1 MITEKKYI
9 VQSNWKMH
17 KTHSEAMDWIESLKK
32 GASDLMERIELIIC
46 VPYVHLRAVSDATSH
61 FSQISPGAQNVH
73 WETSGAFTGEISAP
87 MLADAGAQYCVVGH
101 SERRDYFAEN
111 DEMVNCKS
119 KLLLQSGINP
129 IVCIG
134 ESIEQRNRAL
144 SFNQLERQVITCFEG
159 LTEGEMHRTVVLYE
173 PIWSIGTGN
182 NATSQQAQEAHHFIR
197 NMLERIF
204 SKETAQATR
213 IIYGGSVKTH
223 NVEAIIKG
231 EDIDGVGAGSGSL
244 NIQDFLKI
252 AISCSN
258 YLQ

>member
-1 MITEKKYI
+1 
-9 VQSNWKMH
+9 
-17 KTHSEAMDWIESLKK
+17 
-32 GASDLMERIELIIC
+32 
-46 VPYVHLRAVSDATSH
+46 
-61 FSQISPGAQNVH
+61 
-73 WETSGAFTGEISAP
+73 
-87 MLADAGAQYCVVGH
+87 
-101 SERRDYFAEN
+101 
-111 DEMVNCKS
+111 
-119 KLLLQSGINP
+119 
-129 IVCIG
+129 
-134 ESIEQRNRAL
+134 
-144 SFNQLERQVITCFEG
+144 
-159 LTEGEMHRTVVLYE
+159 VLYE

>member
-1 MITEKKYI
+1 MTPKKKFI
-9 VQSNWKMH
+9 VLSNWKMH
-17 KTHSEAMDWIESLKK
+17 KIHKEALDWIESLGK
-32 GASDLMERIELIIC
+32 GASELTETLELVVC
-46 VPYVHLRAVSDATSH
+46 VPYVHLRAVSNAAKK
-61 FSQISPGAQNVH
+61 FSQISPGAQNVN
-73 WETSGAFTGEISAP
+73 WETAGAFTGEISAP

-101 SERRDYFAEN
+101 PERRVYFAEN
-111 DEMVNCKS
+111 DEMVNRKS

-129 IVCIG
+129 VVCIG

-144 SFNQLERQVITCFEG
+144 TFNQIERQVITCLEG
-159 LTEGEMHRTVVLYE
+159 FTEGEMRRTVVLYE

-182 NATSQQAQEAHHFIR
+182 NATPQQAQEAHQFIR
-197 NMLERIF
+197 NMLESIF

-213 IIYGGSVKTH
+213 IMYGGSVKTH
-223 NVEAIIKG
+223 IVEAIIKG

-252 AISCSN
+252 ARSCSN